1 MNPKQIVRKKF
12 TCTLCTRTNEQES
25 EARETVPTEGQKL
38 EALDIIKM
46 SDDGFAGFSRD
57 ETAKRKNNDSQS
69 AKAKRARK
77 QKSTDDSD
85 QEIKSESDSY
95 VFETKNREEL
105 QNTSPNENIIS
116 VRKDLVSRCDE
127 DMIGS
132 DLDELQYSK
141 KTSIKPHEDVP
152 DVKTWDCE
160 TVYVYFRSKTNDEY
174 ANLLKENQIDGD
186 ALLLIKREDVLNRF
200 NLKLGPALRLYSHIV
215 ALQCRNNNPIL
226 AWN

>member
-1 MNPKQIVRKKF
+1 MP
-12 TCTLCTRTNEQES
+12 CTRINGNES
-25 EARETVPTEGQKL
+25 EAKESVCNKVPKL

-46 SDDGFAGFSRD
+46 SDVGFAGFSGD
-57 ETAKRKNNDSQS
+57 ETAKRKNNENQS
-69 AKAKRARK
+69 TATKAKRPRK
-77 QKSTDDSD
+77 QKTTVVSD
-85 QEIKSESDSY
+85 QEIKCEPEPYVSE
-95 VFETKNREEL
+95 TNKWEEL
-105 QNTSPNENIIS
+105 PNSPPNATRNENIIS
-116 VRKDLVSRCDE
+116 VRKDLVSRSGLDV
-127 DMIGS
+127 
-132 DLDELQYSK
+132 DELLYNT

-152 DVKTWDCE
+152 DVKTWDCD

>member
-1 MNPKQIVRKKF
+1 MNEK
-12 TCTLCTRTNEQES
+12 ES
-25 EARETVPTEGQKL
+25 KAKGTVYTEAPKL

-46 SDDGFAGFSRD
+46 SDDGFAGFSGD
-57 ETAKRKNNDSQS
+57 ETAKRKSNESQS
-69 AKAKRARK
+69 TAAKAKKARK

-85 QEIKSESDSY
+85 PEIKSEPEPHA
-95 VFETKNREEL
+95 FETNNRREQL
-105 QNTSPNENIIS
+105 PNSPPNASRNESVIS
-116 VRKDLVSRCDE
+116 VRKDLVSRSDV
-127 DMIGS
+127 DLTD
-132 DLDELQYSK
+132 DLDVDDLQYNT

-152 DVKTWDCE
+152 DVKTWDCD

-215 ALQCRNNNPIL
+215 ALQCRNNHPVL